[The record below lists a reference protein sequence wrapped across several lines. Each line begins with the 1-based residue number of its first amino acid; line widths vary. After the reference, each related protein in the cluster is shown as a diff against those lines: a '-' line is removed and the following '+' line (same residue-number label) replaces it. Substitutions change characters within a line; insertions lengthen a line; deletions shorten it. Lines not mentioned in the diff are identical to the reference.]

1 MPQEYDSDGKPMST
15 ENTPGKI
22 LNWDMARKVS
32 HNLHRAG
39 RTLVFTNGC
48 FDLLHLG
55 HLRYLSQARSL
66 GDYLMIGLN
75 SDRSVREIKGPS
87 RPIVPSAQ
95 RAEVLAGW
103 EVVGGV
109 VIFDQ
114 ADPLELIL
122 NVEPDI
128 LVKGGDWPL
137 DRIVG
142 RDQVEKRG
150 GRVLTIPLTPGISTT
165 ALVERI
171 LALHTVKSA

>member
-1 MPQEYDSDGKPMST
+1 MEDSMS
-15 ENTPGKI
+15 NKKANRKI

-32 HNLHRAG
+32 ADLHDKG
-39 RTLVFTNGC
+39 QTLVFTNGC

-55 HLRYLSQARSL
+55 HLRYLAEARSL

-75 SDRSVREIKGPS
+75 SDRSVREIKGTS
-87 RPIVPSAQ
+87 RPIVPAEQ

-103 EVVGGV
+103 EVVSGV
-109 VIFDQ
+109 VVFDQ
-114 ADPLELIL
+114 PDPLELIL

-137 DRIVG
+137 DRIIG

-150 GRVLTIPLTPGISTT
+150 GKVLTIPLTPGISTT
-165 ALVERI
+165 DIIERI
-171 LALHTVKSA
+171 MALHTIKSV